1 MLKKSYNSFT
11 TKRSALQPFLWA
23 MMLVLGFHL
32 THISQFQVEKNEG
45 TFYEISNTKVSSP
58 CLNLQNLHHSD
69 FATFETEEKEEKSET
84 ESAFDFAFEN
94 VNTFFVAGFF
104 QVSGASIKSLKIP
117 FQEGKAPL
125 YILFKN
131 FRVHLA

>member
-1 MLKKSYNSFT
+1 MLKKSFNSFT

-23 MMLVLGFHL
+23 MLLVLGFHL

-84 ESAFDFAFEN
+84 ESNIGLGFGSINSFSAIS
-94 VNTFFVAGFF
+94 FFL
-104 QVSGASIKSLKIP
+104 VSGASIKSLKIP
-117 FQEGKAPL
+117 SKEGKAPL

>member
-1 MLKKSYNSFT
+1 MYPFPIFGFMPRNFQ
-11 TKRSALQPFLWA
+11 LQ
-23 MMLVLGFHL
+23 
-32 THISQFQVEKNEG
+32 
-45 TFYEISNTKVSSP
+45 
-58 CLNLQNLHHSD
+58 
-69 FATFETEEKEEKSET
+69 EEKEEKSET
-84 ESAFDFAFEN
+84 ESAFDFAFDN

>member
-1 MLKKSYNSFT
+1 MLKKSFNSLT
-11 TKRSALQPFLWA
+11 TKWCALQPFLWA
-23 MMLVLGFHL
+23 ILLVLGFHL
-32 THISQFQVEKNEG
+32 THIPQFQVEKNEG

-84 ESAFDFAFEN
+84 ESN
-94 VNTFFVAGFF
+94 IGLGIGSVNTFSTVGFF
-104 QVSGASIKSLKIP
+104 RVSGASFKFLKIP
-117 FQEGKAPL
+117 LKEGKAPL

-131 FRVHLA
+131 FRVHLV